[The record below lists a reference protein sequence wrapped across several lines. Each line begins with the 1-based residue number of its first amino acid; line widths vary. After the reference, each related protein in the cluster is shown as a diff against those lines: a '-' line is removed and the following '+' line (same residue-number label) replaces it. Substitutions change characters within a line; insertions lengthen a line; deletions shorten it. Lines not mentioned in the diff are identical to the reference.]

1 MPEYREAK
9 KCGIAPEYSIGSKG
23 PFDAEEKAL
32 STTNIKFPAT
42 SLQKKSALA
51 HMKTQ
56 MKLHLTQKHW
66 RNVSDF
72 KYRIKCIGVAYDNC
86 FNFESNSICVKML
99 MVLIHACPKHICWN
113 PITETMGSSFMDW
126 ISALKERFQKD
137 VMSIHAFCHLSTIC
151 LLQSM
156 QHHDAIL
163 KAQRLYT
170 D

>member
-9 KCGIAPEYSIGSKG
+9 KCGIARECSIGSQG
-23 PFDAEEKAL
+23 PFDTEEKAL

-66 RNVSDF
+66 RNVSYF
-72 KYRIKCIGVAYDNC
+72 KYRIKCIGAAYDNC

-99 MVLIHACPKHICWN
+99 MVLIHACPKHIC
-113 PITETMGSSFMDW
+113 
-126 ISALKERFQKD
+126 
-137 VMSIHAFCHLSTIC
+137 
-151 LLQSM
+151 
-156 QHHDAIL
+156 
-163 KAQRLYT
+163 
-170 D
+170 